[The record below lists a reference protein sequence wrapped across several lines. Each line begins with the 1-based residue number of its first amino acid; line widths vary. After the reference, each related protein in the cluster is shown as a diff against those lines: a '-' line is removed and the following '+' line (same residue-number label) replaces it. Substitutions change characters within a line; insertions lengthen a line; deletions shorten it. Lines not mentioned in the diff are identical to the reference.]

1 MARPIITSVSQLTDV
16 KPTDWY
22 FNDLQSLI
30 ERFGI
35 DVGYEDYTFK
45 GSQSMTRAEV
55 VSFLNRAL
63 ERVEQMI
70 KESEKA

>member
-1 MARPIITSVSQLTDV
+1 MARPPIASVSQLTDV

-30 ERFGI
+30 EIFGI

-63 ERVEQMI
+63 ERVQQMI
-70 KESEKA
+70 KDSEKA

>member
-1 MARPIITSVSQLTDV
+1 MARPIITSVRQLTDV

>member
-35 DVGYEDYTFK
+35 AVGYEDYTFK